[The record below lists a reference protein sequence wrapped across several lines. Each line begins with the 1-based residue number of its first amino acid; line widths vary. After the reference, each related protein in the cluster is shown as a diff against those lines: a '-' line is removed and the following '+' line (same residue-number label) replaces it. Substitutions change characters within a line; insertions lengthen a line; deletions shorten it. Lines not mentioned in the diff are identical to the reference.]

1 MSRLYSYYFT
11 SYGRG
16 GKQAILR
23 GESTENTVDATEKD
37 TLTGS
42 ILLSENRECEER
54 LPPLHEGLILV
65 VSTYDSFS
73 IYTKK
78 NQLP

>member
-23 GESTENTVDATEKD
+23 GESTKNTVDATEKD
-37 TLTGS
+37 TLTGG
-42 ILLSENRECEER
+42 ILLSENRSGR
-54 LPPLHEGLILV
+54 MRRAPTAPP
-65 VSTYDSFS
+65 
-73 IYTKK
+73 
-78 NQLP
+78 